1 MSFGYKGMLFT
12 DQAGPFV
19 RHMPTL
25 NDHRETLKT
34 LQGSWDTLSL
44 LGHLSHTRA
53 NLGKT
58 REAFDKLTGELMT
71 TLADET
77 LARTTSGLGYKAQ
90 VAVDILTRNLFE
102 RTADIGFLATDAAVA
117 AAAASNDPEQLA
129 ALRVR
134 FRRYASRYSVYRD
147 IVLLAPGG
155 QVLARM
161 NDGFSGRST
170 SDIVSRAATSRGF
183 VETYAPTDF
192 CDGHALTY
200 ASAVGQSTLQTA
212 GVLVLVFDLIDEVRR
227 VFERLAVGD
236 ELFAFVDSAGLVVAS
251 NDAVRLPPGSR
262 APQPRASAHVRLA
275 GQSYVAVQ
283 RRPQPYQGYEGP
295 GWTALAMVP
304 CDVAFEPVTTNA
316 EAAFSGDGIFSE
328 RMRSIPLQASAI
340 QGNLDCIVWNG
351 HLLKGAVAGHHS
363 DRRDNQRDGN
373 HQQPAAADSSAH
385 DFSRALLAEIAA
397 TGRRTQG
404 VFEAATAELLATVT
418 ATMLEEA
425 QLLSGLAV
433 DIFDRNLYERA
444 CDCRWW
450 TEDATLAALDP
461 AASAAVLSHINSL
474 YTVYTD
480 ILLFDAEGRMLASSG
495 NPSRVGDVLADG
507 WVASYLK
514 AGNQASYAVSPFEAS
529 ALYGGRATYV
539 YTAPIR
545 VDGFTVGGV
554 GLVFDSEPQFLAMLE
569 AARPT
574 RAGSIAAFL
583 RPDGSVIGATA
594 GLPVALPK
602 KVLSL
607 RGGESWSGTLVSD
620 GECFAVGATASS
632 GYREF
637 KTSDGYVDDVIAI
650 IAVPCGLLETGAEA
664 KRLALAAVPDGT
676 EIATFYIGSQAA
688 GILARD
694 VVECIELKQAIHP
707 SAGQN
712 PGARRQGYIAWRNQA
727 LPLVDIGHELG
738 ETGSTHRHAVVL
750 QHLGRH
756 FGLLVSDLGEIVPL
770 QLSPAPAATRLQG
783 GLELITT
790 LAQSGGA
797 LLPLLSVGCIA
808 ALSVARSAAQA
819 GARAASA

>member
-1 MSFGYKGMLFT
+1 MSLSYKGMLFT

-117 AAAASNDPEQLA
+117 HAVASNDPEQLA
-129 ALRVR
+129 ALRLR
-134 FRRYASRYSVYRD
+134 FQRYASRYSVYRD
-147 IVLLAPGG
+147 IVLLAPNG

-161 NDGFSGRST
+161 NDGFAGRST
-170 SDIVSRAATSRGF
+170 SDIVRRAANGRGF
-183 VETYAPTDF
+183 IETYAPTDF
-192 CDGHALTY
+192 CGGHALTY
-200 ASAVGQSTLQTA
+200 ASAVGQSA

-227 VFERLAVGD
+227 VFDRLANAD

-251 NDAVRLPPGSR
+251 NDPVRLPTGSR
-262 APQPRASAHVRLA
+262 APLPQASAHVRLA

-304 CDVAFEPVTTNA
+304 CDVAFEPVITGA

-328 RMRSIPLQASAI
+328 RMRSIPMQASAI
-340 QGNLDCIVWNG
+340 QGNLDCVVWNG
-351 HLLKGAVAGHHS
+351 HLLKG
-363 DRRDNQRDGN
+363 DG
-373 HQQPAAADSSAH
+373 AAKGGDTGAH
-385 DFSRALLAEIAA
+385 DFSRALLAEIAS

-418 ATMLEEA
+418 ATMLEET
-425 QLLSGLAV
+425 QLLAGLAV

-450 TEDATLAALDP
+450 TEDATLAALDSG
-461 AASAAVLSHINSL
+461 ASAEVLAHINSL

-480 ILLFDAEGRMLASSG
+480 ILLFDAQGRVVASSG
-495 NPSRVGDVLADG
+495 NPSLVGQVLADG
-507 WVASYLK
+507 WVGDCLK
-514 AGNQASYAVSPFEAS
+514 AGSQASYAVSPFEAS

-545 VDGFTVGGV
+545 ADGVTVGGV
-554 GLVFDSEPQFLAMLE
+554 GLVFDSEPQFLAMLD

-574 RAGSIAAFL
+574 RAGSMAAFL
-583 RPDGSVIGATA
+583 RPDGSLISASA

-602 KVLSL
+602 KVMSL

-620 GECFAVGATASS
+620 GKCFAVGATASS

-637 KTSDGYVDDVIAI
+637 KTSDGYVDDVIAVI
-650 IAVPCGLLETGAEA
+650 VVPCGRLETGPEA
-664 KRLALAAVPDGT
+664 KRLTLVPVAKGT
-676 EIATFYIGSQAA
+676 EVATFYIGSQAT
-688 GILARD
+688 GILAQD
-694 VVECIELKQAIHP
+694 VIECIELKQAIRP
-707 SAGQN
+707 AGGQN
-712 PGARRQGYIAWRNQA
+712 PGARRQGYIAWRDQA
-727 LPLVDIGHELG
+727 LPLVDIAGELG
-738 ETGSTHRHAVVL
+738 ESGATPRHAIVL
-750 QHLGRH
+750 QHQGLH

-770 QLSPAPAATRLQG
+770 QLSTAPAATRLHG

-790 LAQSGGA
+790 LAQSGSA

-808 ALSVARSAAQA
+808 ALSVARSGAKSAA
-819 GARAASA
+819 

>member
-1 MSFGYKGMLFT
+1 MSFSYKGMLFT
-12 DQAGPFV
+12 DQAGLFV

-58 REAFDKLTGELMT
+58 REAFDKLTAELMT

-77 LARTTSGLGYKAQ
+77 LARTTSSLGYKAQ

-117 AAAASNDPEQLA
+117 AAVASNDPEQLA
-129 ALRVR
+129 ALRAR
-134 FRRYASRYSVYRD
+134 FQRYASRYSVYRD

-161 NDGFSGRST
+161 KDGFDGIST
-170 SDIVSRAATSRGF
+170 SNIVRRAAASRSF

-192 CDGHALTY
+192 CGGPALTY
-200 ASAVGQSTLQTA
+200 ASPVGTGTGQTG

-227 VFERLAVGD
+227 VFERLASAD
-236 ELFAFVDSAGLVVAS
+236 ELLAFVDDSGRVVAS
-251 NDAVRLPPGSR
+251 NDPVRLPAGSR
-262 APQPRASAHVRLA
+262 APSPQASAHARLA

-304 CDVAFEPVTTNA
+304 CDVAFEPVITSA
-316 EAAFSGDGIFSE
+316 EAAFSGDGIFSD

-340 QGNLDCIVWNG
+340 QGNLDCVVWNG
-351 HLLKGAVAGHHS
+351 HLLKVDDKRH
-363 DRRDNQRDGN
+363 
-373 HQQPAAADSSAH
+373 ADTGAH
-385 DFSRALLAEIAA
+385 DFSRALLAEIAS

-404 VFEAATAELLATVT
+404 VFEAATTELLATVT
-418 ATMLEEA
+418 ATMLEET
-425 QLLSGLAV
+425 QLLAGLAV

-450 TEDATLAALDP
+450 TEDATLATLDP
-461 AASAAVLSHINSL
+461 SASAAVLAHINSL

-480 ILLFDAEGRMLASSG
+480 ILLFDAEGHVVASSG
-495 NPSRVGDVLADG
+495 NPSLVGQVLDHGWVGDCLR
-507 WVASYLK
+507 
-514 AGNQASYAVSPFEAS
+514 AGSQAGYAVSPFEAS

-545 VDGFTVGGV
+545 ADGATVGGV
-554 GLVFDSEPQFLAMLE
+554 GLVFDSEPQFLAMLD
-569 AARPT
+569 AAKPT
-574 RAGSIAAFL
+574 RAGSMAAFL
-583 RPDGSVIGATA
+583 RPDGSLISGSAE
-594 GLPVALPK
+594 LPVALPK

-620 GECFAVGATASS
+620 GACFAVGATASS

-637 KTSDGYVDDVIAI
+637 KTSDGYVDDVIAVI
-650 IAVPCGLLETGAEA
+650 VVPCGRLETGPEA
-664 KRLALAAVPDGT
+664 KRLALAPVVKGS
-676 EIATFYIGSQAA
+676 EVATFYIGSQAA
-688 GILARD
+688 GILAKD
-694 VVECIELKQAIHP
+694 VIECIELKQAIRP

-712 PGARRQGYIAWRNQA
+712 AGTRRQGYIAWRDQA
-727 LPLVDIGHELG
+727 LPLVDIAGELG
-738 ETGSTHRHAVVL
+738 ESGATPRHAIVL
-750 QHLGRH
+750 QHRGLH
-756 FGLLVSDLGEIVPL
+756 FGLMVSDLGEIVPL
-770 QLSPAPAATRLQG
+770 QLSTAPTATRLQG

-790 LAQSGGA
+790 LAQSGSA

-808 ALSVARSAAQA
+808 ALSVAGSSAQSAA
-819 GARAASA
+819 